1 MNQFRPPVLLIIFAL
16 AVFSSCTNS
25 KPIAPEHQGVFL
37 SHSNEYTELKEF
49 TYWPTFEN
57 ALSSGRIV
65 IMIDEPNPKITVYI
79 EEWAETDVSL
89 ITRDGNDIE
98 LSVTYSEPEAGF
110 FEIQP
115 TTQLE
120 AGQQYC
126 LVSINNND
134 RRHWCFAVTE
144 FITP

>member
-1 MNQFRPPVLLIIFAL
+1 
-16 AVFSSCTNS
+16 
-25 KPIAPEHQGVFL
+25 
-37 SHSNEYTELKEF
+37 
-49 TYWPTFEN
+49 
-57 ALSSGRIV
+57 
-65 IMIDEPNPKITVYI
+65 
-79 EEWAETDVSL
+79 L

-98 LSVTYSEPEAGF
+98 FSVTYSEPEAGF

-126 LVSINNND
+126 LVGMNDND